1 MTNGT
6 PARDPRRLAQA
17 HSERAWPSR
26 AAPHL
31 QLNRV
36 VPFWIL
42 TSAVYHHPISIDYT
56 KMRAML
62 PALQQPLRL
71 SMAAR
76 NPQLRMIAGGSRA
89 FQTTPTGKVAAS
101 SQGRKYPPQWPDTQ

>member
-1 MTNGT
+1 
-6 PARDPRRLAQA
+6 
-17 HSERAWPSR
+17 
-26 AAPHL
+26 
-31 QLNRV
+31 
-36 VPFWIL
+36 
-42 TSAVYHHPISIDYT
+42 
-56 KMRAML
+56 MRAML

-101 SQGRKYPPQWPDTQ
+101 SQGRKYPLQWPDTQQCCNSVLHISDVCGG